1 MAHATARFSIDA
13 CHYIGAVHNTF
24 QIRSSTSW
32 MRKAIMYD
40 QPLTEPM
47 VGEVGSRMCNIL
59 LGGPQSSA
67 LVDL

>member
-1 MAHATARFSIDA
+1 
-13 CHYIGAVHNTF
+13 
-24 QIRSSTSW
+24 
-32 MRKAIMYD
+32 MYD